1 MSPHVSPIIVVSV
14 MTLLVVL
21 FTWTYLRERRQPTGM
36 WMLGWIAILIHFAA
50 GLLAGYSVILPA
62 LADWLSVTTLV
73 LAGTVF
79 FLSVSRASA
88 IRGGALGFL
97 ALISLPSIAYW
108 TCLVFSVQSAWPYR
122 GLLLLAVSG
131 GVVLAASRS
140 NRKRPTTY
148 VLGMIWVVPG
158 LWAAYEAATNSGYG
172 IDFLLFGL
180 FAATGF
186 LYWRY
191 HHRFTPGVTF
201 TFISFVAWGLVFPI
215 GEVGHALR
223 LNIPDNSVLWD
234 LPKYFVAFGM
244 ILTLFENQ
252 TEIANHHARQYKDL
266 FEGDLAGVYV
276 VQSDGQLVNCNTAFL
291 EMYGFGSKA
300 EARARLARA
309 ADTDSER
316 KTFLEK
322 LRCEGK
328 VLDYEYRQTR
338 KDGTPFWVLER
349 ARLVRSPDGESL
361 IEGTAIDIT
370 ERKHSEEKLQFEITE
385 RRRAEAALQERTGEL
400 ERSNADL
407 EQFAYV
413 ASHDLQE
420 PLRMVASFT
429 QLLAARYKGRLDAEA
444 DEFISYAVEGATR
457 MQALIEGLLSFARV
471 GTRAKE
477 LRPTDSQAVLG
488 RSLQS
493 LDMSLREANATVTN
507 GALPMVA
514 ADESQLEQLFQN
526 LIGNAVKFHGQDT
539 PQVHISAQRNGKEWI
554 FSVKDNGIGI
564 EPQYQGRIFVIFQ
577 RLHPR
582 TVYPGTGIGLSICKK
597 IVERHGGR
605 IWVESAKGRGSTFH
619 FTMPLAESLVA

>member
-1 MSPHVSPIIVVSV
+1 MSPHVSQIIVVSV

-36 WMLGWIAILIHFAA
+36 WMLGWVAILVHFADA
-50 GLLAGYSVILPA
+50 LLASYSIIPSV
-62 LADWLSVTTLV
+62 LADWVSVTTLV
-73 LAGTVF
+73 LAGTIF
-79 FLSVSRASA
+79 FLSVSKASA
-88 IRGGALGFL
+88 IRGGTVGFFS
-97 ALISLPSIAYW
+97 LISLPAIAYW
-108 TCLVFSVQSAWPYR
+108 TCLVLNVQLAWIFR
-122 GLLLLAVSG
+122 ALLLITLGG
-131 GVVLAASRS
+131 GVALAGSRS
-140 NRKRPTTY
+140 NRKRPMTY
-148 VLGMIWVVPG
+148 LLGLIWVLPG
-158 LWAAYEAATNSGYG
+158 LWVTYEAVPNTSYG
-172 IDFLLFGL
+172 IEFLLFGL

-191 HHRFTPGVTF
+191 HHRPTPGVIF
-201 TFISFVAWGLVFPI
+201 TFVSFVAWGLVFPA
-215 GEVGHALR
+215 GEVAGALH

-252 TEIANHHARQYKDL
+252 TEIANHLARQYRDL

-276 VQSDGQLVNCNTAFL
+276 ARPDGELLNCNAAFL
-291 EMYGFGSKA
+291 EMYGFASKE

-309 ADTDSER
+309 ADTDVDR
-316 KTFLEK
+316 KAFLEK
-322 LRCEGK
+322 LRRERK
-328 VLDYEYRQTR
+328 VLDYEYHQSQ

-349 ARLVRSPDGESL
+349 ARLVPGPDGESL

-370 ERKHSEEKLQFEITE
+370 QRKHSEEKLQFEITE
-385 RRRAEAALQERTGEL
+385 RRRAEAALQERSGEL

-429 QLLAARYKGRLDAEA
+429 QLLAARYKGQLDTEA
-444 DEFISYAVEGATR
+444 DEFIAYAVEGATR
-457 MQALIEGLLSFARV
+457 MQTLIEGLLSFARV
-471 GTRAKE
+471 GTRGKE
-477 LRPTDSQAVLG
+477 LRPTDSQMVLS

-493 LDMSLREANATVTN
+493 LDVSLREANATVSN
-507 GALPMVA
+507 GALPVVA

-526 LIGNAVKFHGQDT
+526 LIGNAVKFRGKDA
-539 PQVHISAQRNGKEWI
+539 PAVQVSAQRNGKEWI
-554 FSVKDNGIGI
+554 FSIKDNGIGI

-582 TVYPGTGIGLSICKK
+582 SEYPGTGIGLSICKK

-619 FTMPLAESLVA
+619 FTMPLVESLEA